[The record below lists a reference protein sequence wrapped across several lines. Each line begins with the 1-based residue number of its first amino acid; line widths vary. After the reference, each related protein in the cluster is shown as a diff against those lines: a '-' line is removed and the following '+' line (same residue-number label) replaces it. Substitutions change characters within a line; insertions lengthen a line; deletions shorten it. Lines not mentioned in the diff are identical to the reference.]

1 MPTVAGVEKKAS
13 TRGNALLWIVAT
25 LAGAGAGVNTVTN
38 QITNAELANS
48 KTTIERLNQDLAN
61 EQSANIHQA
70 RQLQT
75 MTDELMGD
83 RRTIDSLTQSLE
95 QSRSTIQGLNGQ
107 VSELNRN
114 LSSRITLDQMVTAVS
129 MITPSTVRVEGQFG
143 LGSGVILFGSNGERY
158 ILTNGHVTEGN
169 EMRRNLFQDGVYH
182 IKVYNGSDYKNP
194 IEFDAAPV
202 MLSNGNRAFSRPGE
216 HDLALLAIPPD
227 VKLPANI
234 TGIRFRDIN
243 AHPLRVGEPVIA
255 VGNPFGE
262 RDSVSI
268 GSISHIDR
276 SSNLNINHHIQ
287 TDAPINPGNSGGGLF
302 SIRLVDGRPV
312 VELIGINTWGYR
324 GGDGIGGSIRADYIQ
339 QVLNGWGVSLR
350 K

>member
-1 MPTVAGVEKKAS
+1 MTG
-13 TRGNALLWIVAT
+13 
-25 LAGAGAGVNTVTN
+25 
-38 QITNAELANS
+38 EL
-48 KTTIERLNQDLAN
+48 T
-61 EQSANIHQA
+61 QS
-70 RQLQT
+70 
-75 MTDELMGD
+75 
-83 RRTIDSLTQSLE
+83 RRTIGDLTRNLE
-95 QSRSTIQGLNGQ
+95 QGRIGINGLNTQ
-107 VSELNRN
+107 IAELNRE
-114 LSSRITLDQMVTAVS
+114 LGSRITLDQMVTAVS
-129 MITPSTVRVEGQFG
+129 MITPSTVRVEGQRG
-143 LGSGVILFGSNGERY
+143 LGSGVILFGTNGERY

-169 EMRRNLFQDGVYH
+169 DFRRNEFQDGVYH

-202 MLSNGNRAFSRPGE
+202 MLSNGNRASSSPGE

-227 VKLPANI
+227 VKLPSNI
-234 TGIRFRDIN
+234 IGIRFRDIN

-276 SSNLNINHHIQ
+276 AAPGLNINHHIQ

-312 VELIGINTWGYR
+312 VELVGINTWGYR
-324 GGDGIGGSIRADYIQ
+324 GGDGIGGSIRVDYIQ